1 VFENLGWG
9 EIAVL
14 LVLALFV
21 FGPERLPTLA
31 AEAGRGLR
39 KVRTYVKGMTEDL
52 KGELGPELGDVDLT
66 SLNPRAFVTKHL
78 LADDEDDE
86 PLRPDARSAE
96 HQAGPSGVG
105 AQRSG
110 PPLSDGEPAPWDPD
124 TT

>member
-1 VFENLGWG
+1 MFSHLGWG

-39 KVRTYVKGMTEDL
+39 KVRTYVKGMTDDL
-52 KGELGPELGDVDLT
+52 KTELGPELGDVDLA
-66 SLNPRAFVTKHL
+66 SLNPRTFVAKHL
-78 LADDEDDE
+78 LTDADDDE
-86 PLRPDARSAE
+86 PVRPA
-96 HQAGPSGVG
+96 PP
-105 AQRSG
+105 AQRSA
-110 PPLSDGEPAPWDPD
+110 PLATGEPAPWDPD

>member
-1 VFENLGWG
+1 MFENLGWG

-39 KVRTYVKGMTEDL
+39 KVRRYVKSMTEDL
-52 KGELGPELGDVDLT
+52 KSELGPELGDVDLT
-66 SLNPRAFVTKHL
+66 SLNPRTFVTKHL
-78 LADDEDDE
+78 LADDDDE
-86 PLRPDARSAE
+86 PVHRPRPRAR
-96 HQAGPSGVG
+96 PSG
-105 AQRSG
+105 A
-110 PPLSDGEPAPWDPD
+110 PLAAGEAAPWDPD

>member
-1 VFENLGWG
+1 MFENLGWG

-39 KVRTYVKGMTEDL
+39 KVRTYVKGMTDDL
-52 KGELGPELGDVDLT
+52 KTELGPELGDVDLA
-66 SLNPRAFVTKHL
+66 SLNPRTFVAPHQM
-78 LADDEDDE
+78 ADDDDE
-86 PLRPDARSAE
+86 PTRPGA
-96 HQAGPSGVG
+96 P
-105 AQRSG
+105 AQRSA
-110 PPLSDGEPAPWDPD
+110 PLATGEPAPWDPD

>member
-1 VFENLGWG
+1 MFENLGWG

-39 KVRTYVKGMTEDL
+39 KVRTYVKGMTADL
-52 KGELGPELGDVDLT
+52 KTELGPELGDVDLA
-66 SLNPRAFVTKHL
+66 SLNPRTFVAKHL
-78 LADDEDDE
+78 MADDDE
-86 PLRPDARSAE
+86 PVRPDHPMQRASA
-96 HQAGPSGVG
+96 
-105 AQRSG
+105 
-110 PPLSDGEPAPWDPD
+110 PLATGEPAPWDPD

>member
-39 KVRTYVKGMTEDL
+39 KVRRYVRSMSDDL
-52 KGELGPELGDVDLT
+52 KSELGPELGDVDLA
-66 SLNPRAFVTKHL
+66 SLNPRTFVAKHL
-78 LADDEDDE
+78 LSDDEDE
-86 PLRPDARSAE
+86 PTPPAPPTQRTGAPLG
-96 HQAGPSGVG
+96 AGE
-105 AQRSG
+105 Q
-110 PPLSDGEPAPWDPD
+110 APWDPD
-124 TT
+124 AT

>member
-1 VFENLGWG
+1 MFENLGWG

-39 KVRTYVKGMTEDL
+39 RVRRYVKGMSDDL
-52 KGELGPELGDVDLT
+52 KSELGPELGDVDLT
-66 SLNPRAFVTKHL
+66 SLNPRTFVAKHL
-78 LADDEDDE
+78 LTDDDDDE
-86 PLRPDARSAE
+86 PAPATPAPRTGPAR
-96 HQAGPSGVG
+96 AG
-105 AQRSG
+105 A
-110 PPLSDGEPAPWDPD
+110 PLAAGESAPWDPD